1 MLTNIFN
8 LHNNYNFNC
17 ITLYTNFEA
26 GEVMTTQVSQSVE
39 PVLQANSTSNKSP
52 KVLESQYIVPFL
64 MVASLF
70 VLWGFANDITN
81 PLVKAF
87 KDIFLISNA
96 QSSLVQF
103 AFYLGYGVMAI
114 PAAIFIRKFS
124 YKHGILLGLAL
135 YAIGAALFI
144 PAAYYQAFNY
154 FLAALWI
161 LTCGLALLET
171 TANPYVLSM
180 GHPDTSTQRLNLA
193 QAFNPIGSLTGMFV
207 ASNYILGELKVEEFR
222 AQEKAMHPEFANML
236 PSEVDGKLTQALQNF
251 SMSNPVDHQAM
262 QAADL
267 ITVRG
272 PYVAI
277 AIVVAILFFV
287 FLITKLPKTISH
299 DKPFTLTELKE
310 TFARLISN
318 KCYIEGVI
326 AQAFYVGAQIMCW
339 TFVIHYGMTSVGL
352 TAAEAQQYNMIAMGV
367 FLASRFIC
375 TFLLGFI
382 RPGQLLMILA
392 AGGFLLCLGT
402 IFVGG
407 LLGLYC
413 LIGVSICMS
422 LMFPTIYGIA
432 LKGMGNDAS
441 LASAG
446 LVMAIVGGAL
456 MPPLQGALI
465 DAEPLITGIPS
476 VQTSFVLP
484 LICFIVICVFG
495 YRAHN
500 TYNV

>member
-1 MLTNIFN
+1 M
-8 LHNNYNFNC
+8 
-17 ITLYTNFEA
+17 
-26 GEVMTTQVSQSVE
+26 
-39 PVLQANSTSNKSP
+39 STSANETIGEPSTANNEDQSSKP
-52 KVLESQYIVPFL
+52 KILEAQYIVPFIL
-64 MVASLF
+64 VASLF
-70 VLWGFANDITN
+70 PLWGFANDITN

-114 PAAIFIRKFS
+114 PAAIFIRRFS
-124 YKHGILLGLAL
+124 YKSGILLGLGL
-135 YAIGAALFI
+135 YATGALLFL
-144 PAAYYQAFNY
+144 PASITMEFNY

-222 AQEKAMHPEFANML
+222 LAEKAANPEYANML
-236 PSEVDGKLTQALQNF
+236 PSVVDGKLTQAIQDF
-251 SMSNPVDHQAM
+251 SVAEPAAHQAM

-267 ITVRG
+267 VTVRG
-272 PYVAI
+272 PYIAI
-277 AIVVAILFFV
+277 AVVVGILFLV
-287 FLITKLPKTISH
+287 FLFNKLPKTISNDH
-299 DKPFTLTELKE
+299 PLTLKELKE
-310 TFARLISN
+310 TFGRLIAN
-318 KCYIEGVI
+318 KCYLEGVL

-339 TFVIHYGMTSVGL
+339 TFIIHYGMTSVGL
-352 TAAEAQQYNMIAMGV
+352 TAAESQQYNMIAMGV

-375 TFLLGFI
+375 IFLLSFV
-382 RPGQLLMILA
+382 RPGQLLMLLA
-392 AGGFLLCLGT
+392 AGGFALSLGT
-402 IFVGG
+402 IFLGG
-407 LLGLYC
+407 YTGLYC
-413 LIGVSICMS
+413 LIGISICMS

-432 LKGMGNDAS
+432 LKGMGDDAS

-456 MPPLQGALI
+456 MPPLQASMI
-465 DAEPLITGIPS
+465 DAAPIIEGIPS

-484 LICFIVICVFG
+484 LICFIVICIFG

-500 TYNV
+500 KYKV

>member
-1 MLTNIFN
+1 MNDN
-8 LHNNYNFNC
+8 
-17 ITLYTNFEA
+17 
-26 GEVMTTQVSQSVE
+26 VVTTKPPIIE
-39 PVLQANSTSNKSP
+39 KRYL
-52 KVLESQYIVPFL
+52 VPFIL
-64 MVASLF
+64 VASLF
-70 VLWGFANDITN
+70 PLWGFANDITN

-103 AFYLGYGVMAI
+103 AFYLGYGIMAI

-124 YKHGILLGLAL
+124 YKAGILLGLSL
-135 YAIGAALFI
+135 YALGATLFI
-144 PAAYYQAFNY
+144 PASIYMEFYF

-193 QAFNPIGSLTGMFV
+193 QAFNPIGSLTGMFI
-207 ASNYILGELKVEEFR
+207 ASTFILNKLQVEEFR
-222 AQEKAMHPEFANML
+222 QAEKAANPDYANLL
-236 PSEVDGKLTQALQNF
+236 PSEVDGKLVQALQDF
-251 SMSNPVDHQAM
+251 SVNEPAAHQAM

-272 PYVAI
+272 PYIAI
-277 AIVVAILFFV
+277 AAIVAVV
-287 FLITKLPKTISH
+287 FLGFLFTKLPQTISNNN
-299 DKPFTLTELKE
+299 PLTVNELKA
-310 TFARLISN
+310 TFKRLFAN
-318 KCYIEGVI
+318 GRYREGVI

-339 TFVIHYGMTSVGL
+339 TFIIHYGMTSVGL
-352 TAAEAQQYNMIAMGV
+352 SASEAQSYNMIAMSL

-375 TFLLGFI
+375 TFLLGFV
-382 RPGQLLMILA
+382 RPGQLLMLLA
-392 AGGFLLCLGT
+392 AGGFILTLGV
-402 IFVGG
+402 IFIGG
-407 LLGLYC
+407 ILGLYC
-413 LIGVSICMS
+413 LIGVSACMS

-432 LKGMGNDAS
+432 LKETGDDAS

-456 MPPLQGALI
+456 MPPMQGALI
-465 DAEPLITGIPS
+465 DGDSIIGTIPS

-484 LICFIVICVFG
+484 LICFIAIAIYG
-495 YRAHN
+495 YRAHVK
-500 TYNV
+500 YKA

>member
-1 MLTNIFN
+1 MSTGLNETV
-8 LHNNYNFNC
+8 
-17 ITLYTNFEA
+17 E
-26 GEVMTTQVSQSVE
+26 QVPADAQSSGKPKILE
-39 PVLQANSTSNKSP
+39 PKYYLG
-52 KVLESQYIVPFL
+52 FL
-64 MVASLF
+64 LVALLF
-70 VLWGFANDITN
+70 PLWGFANDITN

-96 QSSLVQF
+96 QSSLIQF

-114 PAAIFIRKFS
+114 PAAIFIRKYS
-124 YKHGILLGLAL
+124 YKAGILLGLAL
-135 YAIGAALFI
+135 YAIGATLFI
-144 PAAYYQAFNY
+144 PAASYAEFNF

-193 QAFNPIGSLTGMFV
+193 QAFNPIGSLTGMFI
-207 ASNYILGELKVEEFR
+207 ASTYILNELKVAEFR
-222 AQEKAMHPEFANML
+222 EAEKAANPEYADML
-236 PSEVDGKLTQALQNF
+236 PSVVDGKLTQALETF
-251 SMSNPVDHQAM
+251 SQTNPVEHQAM

-267 ITVRG
+267 ATVQG

-277 AIVVAILFFV
+277 AGVVAVLFCV
-287 FLITKLPKTISH
+287 FLFNKLPKTISH
-299 DKPFTLTELKE
+299 DHPLTGKELKE
-310 TFARLISN
+310 TFGRLFQN
-318 KCYIEGVI
+318 GCYLEGVI

-352 TAAEAQQYNMIAMGV
+352 SAAEAQGYNMWAMGI

-382 RPGQLLMILA
+382 RPGQLLMLLA
-392 AGGFLLCLGT
+392 TGGFVLA
-402 IFVGG
+402 IPVVFVGG
-407 LLGLYC
+407 YIGLYS
-413 LIGVSICMS
+413 LIGISACMS

-432 LKGMGNDAS
+432 LKGMGDDAS

-456 MPPLQGALI
+456 MPPMQGALI
-465 DAEPLITGIPS
+465 DGSELIAGIPS
-476 VQTSFVLP
+476 VQTSFILP
-484 LICFIVICVFG
+484 MICFVVICIFG

-500 TYNV
+500 KYNV